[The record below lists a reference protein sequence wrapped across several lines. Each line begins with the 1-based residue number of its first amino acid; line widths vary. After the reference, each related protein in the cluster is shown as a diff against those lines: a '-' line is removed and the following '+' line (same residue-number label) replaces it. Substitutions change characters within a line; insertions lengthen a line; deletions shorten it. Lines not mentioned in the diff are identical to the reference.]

1 MRDADLETR
10 STSLGGFFGYLGR
23 ALVRA
28 RWLVVLFWLV
38 VAVWAYVYLP
48 PLDEETTGRIS
59 DLVPEDAPAAQARA
73 QAESQLEGPIEAPV
87 VLVYSNPEGLGA
99 ADVERIAA
107 GVEYLNGSQ
116 RPYRLDRAVPLVVGD
131 PADPET
137 DPGRSYAGVVGQKAL
152 PVLLFF
158 DRGAYSFEI
167 DEGVA
172 EVRDSLEDQPGS
184 LRAEVT
190 GAQPV
195 QQDNTDTI
203 KQNLWLVTVATGAAI
218 FLIVAFAYRS
228 PVAPLVPLASIS
240 LAIFLTLRVLARIAS
255 EQGTEIPSQ
264 VEPVIVVLL
273 FGVGT
278 DYALFLL
285 SRTRRALRGGA
296 SPPEAA
302 RLGVEKVGG
311 VLLSSATVLIA
322 AFALLVFAELGIYTA
337 LGPGLAIAL
346 TIVFV
351 VTLTLVPALLA
362 ILGRVA
368 FGGLGGGRPGAEEEA
383 RTGPLLR
390 RPGLA
395 ALSIG
400 AALVL
405 LSVGALGL
413 RVGFDQAENLPSDAP
428 SVPGYEAL
436 ADGFP
441 QGVLAPV
448 NLLVR
453 GEDLGEKETEMR
465 RLRSELLGVG
475 GYAAAIGPQE
485 SYLVPGVDFVS
496 GDGSAARFLL
506 IFYGPPYS
514 PEAIDQIHRLQEEL
528 PELLDRSGLEEA
540 SATVG
545 GQTALATAARD
556 TSATDLRDLAPL
568 VFLVSYLVL
577 ALLLR
582 TPVAPL
588 YLLLST
594 VLSFAATIG
603 VTTVLFQNV
612 LGHGGVVYYVP
623 FCLFLLLVALGSD
636 YNIFIMAAV
645 REEAK
650 ERPLSEAVPLALR
663 RTGPTINAA
672 GLALA
677 ASFALLV
684 LIPLQDFFQVGV
696 AVALGILLDAFV
708 IRTLLV
714 PALVLLV
721 GRVGFWP
728 AKVRP

>member
-1 MRDADLETR
+1 MRPAD
-10 STSLGGFFGYLGR
+10 SIQGFFGYLGLM
-23 ALVRA
+23 LVRM
-28 RWLVVLFWLV
+28 RWLVVLLWAA
-38 VAVWAYVYLP
+38 VAVWVYVYLP
-48 PLDEETTGRIS
+48 PLDEETTGKIS

-87 VLVYSNPEGLGA
+87 VLVYSNPEGFSA
-99 ADVERIAA
+99 SDVQRI
-107 GVEYLNGSQ
+107 GDGLEYLNGSKG
-116 RPYRLDRAVPLVVGD
+116 PYRLDRAVPLVVSD
-131 PADPET
+131 PATPAPSSD
-137 DPGRSYAGVVGQKAL
+137 VLGQKAL

-158 DRGAYSFEI
+158 DRAAYSFEI
-167 DEGVA
+167 EEGVEQIRA
-172 EVRDSLEDQPGS
+172 VLDDEPAP

-195 QQDNTDTI
+195 QEDNTDAI
-203 KQNLWLVTVATGAAI
+203 KENLWLVTIATGAAI

-228 PVAPLVPLASIS
+228 PLAPLIPLTSIS
-240 LAIFLTLRVLARIAS
+240 LAIFLTLRILAWIAA

-285 SRTRRALRGGA
+285 SRTRQSLGEGVGRI
-296 SPPEAA
+296 EAA

-311 VLLSSATVLIA
+311 VLLSSAAVLIA
-322 AFALLVFAELGIYTA
+322 AFALLIFAELGIYKS

-346 TIVFV
+346 TLVSL

-362 ILGRVA
+362 ILGRAA
-368 FGGLGGGRPGAEEEA
+368 FGGIDGERLRAEET
-383 RTGPLLR
+383 RPSLFLR

-395 ALSIG
+395 TLTLC
-400 AALVL
+400 AALIL
-405 LSVGALGL
+405 CAVGTLGL
-413 RVGFDQAENLPSDAP
+413 KVGFDQVENLPDDSS

-436 ADGFP
+436 ASGFP

-453 GEDLGEKETEMR
+453 DDDLGGKENEIR
-465 RLRSELLGVG
+465 RLRSELLGAG
-475 GYAAAIGPQE
+475 GYAAVIGPQE

-496 GDGSAARFLL
+496 ADGSAARFLL
-506 IFYGPPYS
+506 VFYGPPYS
-514 PEAIDQIHRLQEEL
+514 PEALDQVSRLQKEL
-528 PELLDRSGLEEA
+528 PELLELSGFEEA
-540 SATVG
+540 TATVG
-545 GQTALATAARD
+545 GQTALAAAARD
-556 TSATDLRDLAPL
+556 TSAEDLRNLAPL
-568 VFLVSYLVL
+568 IFGVSYLVL

-594 VLSFAATIG
+594 VLSFGATMGIS
-603 VTTVLFQNV
+603 TLLFQYV
-612 LGHGGVVYYVP
+612 LGQSGVVYYVP
-623 FCLFLLLVALGSD
+623 FVLFLLLVALGSD
-636 YNIFIMAAV
+636 YNIFIMATV

-650 ERPLSEAVPLALR
+650 ERPLSKAVPLALR

-677 ASFALLV
+677 ASFALLT
-684 LIPLQDFFQVGV
+684 LIPLQDFFQVGF

>member
-1 MRDADLETR
+1 MRSAG
-10 STSLGGFFGYLGR
+10 SPQGFFGYLGL
-23 ALVRA
+23 ALVRM
-28 RWLVVLFWLV
+28 RWLVVLLWAA
-38 VAVWAYVYLP
+38 VAVWAYIYLP
-48 PLDEETTGRIS
+48 PLDKETTGRIS

-73 QAESQLEGPIEAPV
+73 QAESQIEGPIEAPV
-87 VLVYSNPEGLGA
+87 VLVYSNPEGFSSS
-99 ADVERIAA
+99 DVQRIDD
-107 GVEYLNGSQ
+107 GLKYLNGPEA
-116 RPYRLDRAVPLVVGD
+116 PYRLDRGVPLVVDGPD
-131 PADPET
+131 DAAPD
-137 DPGRSYAGVVGQKAL
+137 SGVVGQKAL

-158 DRGAYSFEI
+158 DRGAYSSQI

-172 EVRDSLEDQPGS
+172 EVRNVLGDQPGS

-195 QQDNTDTI
+195 QRDNTDAI
-203 KQNLWLVTVATGAAI
+203 KQNLWLVTIATGAAI

-228 PVAPLVPLASIS
+228 PLAPLIPLASIS
-240 LAIFLTLRVLARIAS
+240 LAIFLTLRVLAWITS
-255 EQGTEIPSQ
+255 QQGTEIPSQ

-285 SRTRRALRGGA
+285 SRTRRALREGA
-296 SPPEAA
+296 SRRDAA

-346 TIVFV
+346 TIVFI

-362 ILGRVA
+362 ILGRA
-368 FGGLGGGRPGAEEEA
+368 IFGELGGRRSNTEEDD
-383 RTGPLLR
+383 RTGLLLR

-395 ALSIG
+395 TLVLC

-405 LSVGALGL
+405 LAAGAFGL
-413 RVGFDQAENLPSDAP
+413 KVGFDQIENLPADAP

-453 GEDLGEKETEMR
+453 GEDLGDQETQMQR
-465 RLRSELLGVG
+465 FRSELLGAG
-475 GYAAAIGPQE
+475 GYAAVIGPQE

-496 GDGSAARFLL
+496 RDGSAARFLL

-514 PEAIDQIHRLQEEL
+514 PEALDQIHRLQEEL
-528 PELLDRSGLEEA
+528 PRLLDRSGLEGE

-556 TSATDLRDLAPL
+556 TSATDLWNLAPL

-603 VTTVLFQNV
+603 ATTLLFQGV
-612 LGHGGVVYYVP
+612 LGHSGVVYYVP
-623 FCLFLLLVALGSD
+623 FVLFLLLVALGSD

-650 ERPLSEAVPLALR
+650 ERPLYEAVPLALR

-684 LIPLQDFFQVGV
+684 LIPLQDFFQIGV

-721 GRVGFWP
+721 GSIGFWP

>member
-1 MRDADLETR
+1 MRSAGSPR
-10 STSLGGFFGYLGR
+10 GFFGYLGL
-23 ALVRA
+23 ALVRM
-28 RWLVVLFWLV
+28 RWLVVLLWAA
-38 VAVWAYVYLP
+38 VAVWVYVYLP

-87 VLVYSNPEGLGA
+87 VLVYSNPEGFSA
-99 ADVERIAA
+99 SDVQRIE
-107 GVEYLNGSQ
+107 GGLEYLNGSEG
-116 RPYRLDRAVPLVVGD
+116 PYRLDRAVPLVVGD
-131 PADPET
+131 PANPAL
-137 DPGRSYAGVVGQKAL
+137 YADVVGQKAL

-158 DRGAYSFEI
+158 DRAAYSFEI
-167 DEGVA
+167 DDGV
-172 EVRDSLEDQPGS
+172 EQIRDVLGDQPGP
-184 LRAEVT
+184 LQAEVT

-195 QQDNTDTI
+195 QQDNTDAI
-203 KQNLWLVTVATGAAI
+203 KQNLWLVTIATGTVI

-240 LAIFLTLRVLARIAS
+240 LAIFLTLRILAWIAS

-285 SRTRRALRGGA
+285 SRTRQSLREGVGRF
-296 SPPEAA
+296 EAA

-322 AFALLVFAELGIYTA
+322 AFALLIFAELGIYKA

-346 TIVFV
+346 TLVSI

-362 ILGRVA
+362 ILGRA
-368 FGGLGGGRPGAEEEA
+368 TFGRLGGERLDLEDARPG
-383 RTGPLLR
+383 PFLR
-390 RPGLA
+390 RPGLTT
-395 ALSIG
+395 LVLC

-405 LSVGALGL
+405 CAVGAFGL
-413 RVGFDQAENLPSDAP
+413 RVGFDQVENLPDDAP
-428 SVPGYEAL
+428 SVPAYEAL
-436 ADGFP
+436 TEGFP

-448 NLLVR
+448 NVLVR
-453 GEDLGEKETEMR
+453 GDDLEEKEAEIR
-465 RLRSELLGVG
+465 RLRSELLGAG
-475 GYAAAIGPQE
+475 GYAAVIGPQE

-496 GDGSAARFLL
+496 ADGSAARFLL
-506 IFYGPPYS
+506 VFYGPPYS
-514 PEAIDQIHRLQEEL
+514 PEALDQMSRLQEEL
-528 PELLDRSGLEEA
+528 PQLLELAGFED
-540 SATVG
+540 ATATIG
-545 GQTALATAARD
+545 GQTALAAAARD
-556 TSATDLRDLAPL
+556 TSAEDLRGLAPL
-568 VFLVSYLVL
+568 VFGVSYLVL

-594 VLSFAATIG
+594 ALSFAAAIG
-603 VTTVLFQNV
+603 VSTLLFQNV

-623 FCLFLLLVALGSD
+623 FVLFLLLVALGSD
-636 YNIFIMAAV
+636 YNIFIMAAI

-650 ERPLSEAVPLALR
+650 EKPLSEAVPLALR

-677 ASFALLV
+677 ASFALLA
-684 LIPLQDFFQVGV
+684 LIPLQDFFQVGF

-721 GRVGFWP
+721 GKVGFWP
-728 AKVRP
+728 AKVRL